1 MEKAERVLVL
11 AVDRDDD
18 LGRKGR
24 VATPVTGKEAV
35 IAAATKLALADPEE
49 ADANAM
55 FATIKTF
62 DELRANGVEC
72 EVAVVCGTEDGGF
85 AADKKIRREV
95 ETILSQGDYSGI
107 VVVSDGGDDEHV
119 IPILQPMKPI
129 LSVERV
135 AVKYSKTVEVTYLV
149 LGRYLRM
156 LIFDPRYSRW
166 ALGVPGL
173 LLLLAG
179 VLVISNRVFE
189 AQLATLLILGG
200 AFIIRG
206 FNVDRSIAGILSQRP
221 YVYIRLFSIFASM
234 LVIIV
239 GISSGFGYMSAQAG
253 DTVAKVSASPSL
265 FLIFGALLFGY
276 FLKGSLL
283 VIWIG
288 IAIYSVGALLAHLVR
303 GSVRAWRDAVVL
315 VMLALLYL
323 PMDIFST
330 FLIGGQR
337 ESTILLISYVLV
349 GLAVIFGITST
360 LYGRIRTRASM
371 MRE

>member
-1 MEKAERVLVL
+1 M
-11 AVDRDDD
+11 DRDDD
-18 LGRKGR
+18 LGRKGG
-24 VATPVTGKEAV
+24 VVTPVWGRDAV
-35 IAAATKLALADPEE
+35 LTAATKLALADPEE

-55 FATIKTF
+55 FATIRTF
-62 DELRANGVEC
+62 DNLKAKGVEC
-72 EVAVVCGTEDGGF
+72 EVAVVCGDEDGGF
-85 AADKKIRREV
+85 DADKKIRKEV
-95 ETILSQGDYSGI
+95 ESILSQGDCSGI
-107 VVVSDGGDDEHV
+107 VMVSDGGDDEHV
-119 IPILQPMKPI
+119 LPILQTIRPI

-135 AVKYSKTVEVTYLV
+135 AVKYSKTVEETYLV

-156 LIFDPRYSRW
+156 LIFDTRYSRW

-179 VLVISNRVFE
+179 VLIISGRVFE

-200 AFIIRG
+200 AFFIRG

-221 YVYIRLFSIFASM
+221 YVYIRLFSIFASI
-234 LVIIV
+234 LVIVV
-239 GISSGFGYMSAQAG
+239 GISSGFGYMSSVAG

-265 FLIFGALLFGY
+265 FLVFGALLFGY
-276 FLKGSLL
+276 FLKGSIAL
-283 VIWIG
+283 IWTG
-288 IAIYSVGALLAHLVR
+288 IAIYSIGALLAHLVR

-315 VMLALLYL
+315 VMLGLLYL
-323 PMDIFST
+323 PMDLFST

-349 GLAVIFGITST
+349 GLAIIFGITST

-371 MRE
+371 MR